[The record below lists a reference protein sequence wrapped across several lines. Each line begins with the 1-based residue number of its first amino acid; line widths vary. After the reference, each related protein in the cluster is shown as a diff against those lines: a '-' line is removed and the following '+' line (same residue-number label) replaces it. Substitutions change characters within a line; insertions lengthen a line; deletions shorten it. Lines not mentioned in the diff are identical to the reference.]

1 MTASPSVPT
10 LAQTICLLALS
21 RGERPPVMAPITR
34 RVLLHRRW
42 IAPSGRAAGAARA
55 ARTHEITEAGM
66 RALATSPHLA
76 EAQRKLDAGK
86 QAKPWQ

>member
-1 MTASPSVPT
+1 MTALPSVPT

-21 RGERPPVMAPITR
+21 RGVQPYMAAITR
-34 RVLLHRRW
+34 QALLRQRW
-42 IAPSGRAAGAARA
+42 IMPSGRAAGALRS
-55 ARTHEITEAGM
+55 ARTHDITDEGQ

-86 QAKPWQ
+86 QGKPWQ